1 MGNPIARTNVA
12 AAKARVSCKSKSINV
27 GNRSAVTNVKY

>member
-1 MGNPIARTNVA
+1 MGNPIAGMNVA
-12 AAKARVSCKSKSINV
+12 AGKVRVSYKSKSINV